1 MFFHPSTFPSFQSFS
16 FKDTREKTLM
26 RLKDRVAII
35 TGAASGIGRATAL
48 LFAKEGAKIVA
59 ADVDDEGSNETVNQ
73 IQASGNEA
81 FLVRTD
87 VTSTEDVQ
95 AMVKAT
101 IDTYGKL
108 DILFNSAGI
117 AMRLPVAELP
127 EADWDRCIDVNL
139 KGVYLC
145 SKYAIPEIIRNG
157 GGSIINMGS
166 IYGIVGGKTRAA
178 YVASKGAVANLT
190 RGMALDYVDDNIRVN
205 CICPGFV
212 ETPLVQGVVK
222 TPEAY
227 QALANQ
233 HPMKRLG
240 QPEEIAY
247 GALYLAS
254 DESSFVTGIALPIDG
269 GYTAG

>member
-1 MFFHPSTFPSFQSFS
+1 
-16 FKDTREKTLM
+16 M